1 VGRVSDALTIVDGL
15 DLVVALAEGQVAED
29 QIDVA
34 RHTAVQMRLRPGFP
48 GATLVIAIVGGT
60 GSGKS
65 SLLNALAG
73 ERVASVGAVRPHT
86 AVPLAWIPEDAEPA
100 VHELLDRVGVSR
112 RIGHRRFPGLVLIDM
127 TDVDS
132 VEMTHRATVESLLP
146 EVDGIIWVLDPS
158 KYAEPVLHEDF
169 VRRLSDSADQF
180 VFALNQIDRV
190 PAADLP
196 TIVDHLVELLHG
208 DGIESPSVFPVAADP
223 PGAEP
228 IGVDALGA
236 HLAERFEAKRIRL
249 GRMLAE
255 TRRATRDLAEAAG
268 LRHGGSLSFEERWE
282 ELVEAAVTALAL
294 AGPGRGIFEE
304 VLCSLE
310 DLVGRIAAEVGGPF
324 GARIRAAFTPAVLE
338 ASLREAIETMEAEVP
353 RTAESGTSLHPEQRA
368 AAADVLARELQRR
381 IGAPLRTIIWERAS
395 LAASLAGLAV
405 DVTKA
410 EAALRKAAGG
420 GGRS

>member
-1 VGRVSDALTIVDGL
+1 
-15 DLVVALAEGQVAED
+15 
-29 QIDVA
+29 
-34 RHTAVQMRLRPGFP
+34 MRLRPGFP
-48 GATLVIAIVGGT
+48 GATLVVAIVGGT

-73 ERVASVGAVRPHT
+73 EPVASVGAVRPHT
-86 AVPLAWIPEDAEPA
+86 AIPLAWIPADAEPA

-112 RIGHRRFPGLVLIDM
+112 RIEHRRFPGLSLIDM

-158 KYAEPVLHEDF
+158 KYAEPILHEGF
-169 VRRLSDSADQF
+169 VRRLADSADQF
-180 VFALNQIDRV
+180 VFVLNQIDRV

-196 TIVDHLVELLHG
+196 ALVDHLVGLLHG
-208 DGIESPSVFPVAADP
+208 DGIESPVVFPVAADP
-223 PGAEP
+223 PGADP

-236 HLAERFEAKRIRL
+236 HLSERFDAKRTRL

-268 LRHGGSLSFEERWE
+268 LSHGGSLSFEERWE
-282 ELVEAAVTALAL
+282 QIVDAAVTALAT
-294 AGPGRGIFEE
+294 AGPGLGIFEE

-310 DLVGRIAAEVGGPF
+310 DLVGRIAAEAGGPF
-324 GARIRAAFTPAVLE
+324 GSRIRERFTPAVLE
-338 ASLREAIETMEAEVP
+338 ALLREAMATMDAEEP
-353 RTAESGTSLHPEQRA
+353 GAAGSAAPLDPEQRA
-368 AAADVLARELQRR
+368 AAADLLAGELQRR
-381 IGAPLRTIIWERAS
+381 IGAPLREVIWERAS

-410 EAALRKAAGG
+410 EAALRKAAGRD
-420 GGRS
+420 GRS

>member
-1 VGRVSDALTIVDGL
+1 VSDAVTIVDGL
-15 DLVVALAEGQVAED
+15 DLVVALAEGQVSDD
-29 QIDVA
+29 QVEAA
-34 RHTAVQMRLRPGFP
+34 RRTAVQMRLRPGFP

-112 RIGHRRFPGLVLIDM
+112 AVGQRRFPGLALIDM

-132 VEMTHRATVESLLP
+132 VEMTHRLTVESLLP

-158 KYAEPVLHEDF
+158 KYAEPVLHEEF
-169 VRRLSDSADQF
+169 VRRMSDSAEQF
-180 VFALNQIDRV
+180 VFALNQVDRI

-196 TIVDHLVELLHG
+196 RVVEDLVRLLND
-208 DGIESPSVFPVAADP
+208 DGIESPVVFPVAADP
-223 PGAEP
+223 PGAGP
-228 IGVDALGA
+228 IGVDALAA
-236 HLAERFEAKRIRL
+236 HLAERFEAKRVRL

-255 TRRATRDLAEAAG
+255 TRRTARDLAEAAG
-268 LRHGGSLSFEERWE
+268 LRRGGSLSFEERWDE
-282 ELVEAAVTALAL
+282 IVEATVTAVAL
-294 AGPGRGIFEE
+294 SGSGRGIVEE

-310 DLVGRIAAEVGGPF
+310 DLVGRIAAEAGGPF
-324 GARIRAAFTPAVLE
+324 GARIRDAFTPAVLE
-338 ASLREAIETMEAEVP
+338 ASLGEAIATMEREVP
-353 RTAESGTSLHPEQRA
+353 RLAGPHPPVDLEQRA
-368 AAADVLARELQRR
+368 AAADVLATELQRR
-381 IGAPLRTIIWERAS
+381 LGAPMREIIWERAS
-395 LAASLAGLAV
+395 LAATLAGLAV

-410 EAALRKAAGG
+410 EASLRRASGRGG
-420 GGRS
+420 PT